1 MEGDGG
7 GGGGAYTH
15 VHVEEAY
22 LEFLGELIGDEGGHR
37 WEEWSKEDTHIP
49 DINCNMEEVQHMVQK
64 SWRHHKTCNN
74 RYFHHM

>member
-7 GGGGAYTH
+7 GGGSAYTH

-37 WEEWSKEDTHIP
+37 
-49 DINCNMEEVQHMVQK
+49 
-64 SWRHHKTCNN
+64 
-74 RYFHHM
+74 